1 MAKQRNY
8 SVKDIGEWKFKRME
22 MPLEWVDHLG
32 NITENFRM
40 LITGKSGHGKTE
52 YAMQLSKM
60 LATSYGKVSFNST
73 EQGRSASLQ
82 ESFIRNKMEE
92 VPPGKWMLC
101 DPSQRVF
108 QDWFKRLQRPNS
120 GRVVILDSL
129 DYMHLT
135 LDQFKQ
141 LHERF
146 KHKSLIIIAW
156 NDPLDAHTKKI
167 KYLCDIKVEVS
178 DYVAKI
184 RSRFGGNKK
193 WYVWKDRRRAGQ
205 LTLNGEEGLNAP
217 KIN

>member
-1 MAKQRNY
+1 MAKKQRNY
-8 SVKDIGEWKFKRME
+8 SVKDISEWKFKRVD
-22 MPLEWVDHLG
+22 MPQEWVDHLG

-40 LITGKSGHGKTE
+40 LITGPSGHGKTE

-60 LATSYGKVSFNST
+60 LANFYGKVSFNST
-73 EQGRSASLQ
+73 EQGKSASLQ
-82 ESFIRNKMEE
+82 ESYIRNQFEGE
-92 VPPGKWMLC
+92 IPPGKWMLC
-101 DPSQRVF
+101 DPSQRIF
-108 QDWFKRLQRPNS
+108 DEWFKRLQRPNS

-135 LDQFKQ
+135 VDQFKQ

-146 KHKSLIIIAW
+146 RHKSIVIIAW
-156 NDPLDAHTKKI
+156 SDPTDVHTRKI

-193 WYVWKDRRRAGQ
+193 WYVWKDRSRKSQ
-205 LTLNGEEGLNAP
+205 LTLTNASEV
-217 KIN
+217 N